1 MRTRGGL
8 TAAEA
13 VAMVPAVVPAAPAI
27 QALTEALPKDL
38 DPAVAREVLVYSY
51 YRDAELR
58 GSNLIYRLLRIL
70 GDAESQVL
78 LSEHLAD
85 ETRHAWLW
93 TERIRELGAAPVPI
107 LDGYQVRIGRR
118 AGVPRRAVELL
129 ALTVVVEQ
137 RALRRYQEHLKR
149 EDVPERTLEVLRSV
163 TKDEGWHIDWV
174 RKKAREIAAQGG
186 EADRFDRLLEKYRQ
200 IDREVMDEIEDLE
213 RQLASAA

>member
-1 MRTRGGL
+1 MAASAPPSL
-8 TAAEA
+8 TD
-13 VAMVPAVVPAAPAI
+13 
-27 QALTEALPKDL
+27 ALPADL
-38 DPAVAREVLVYSY
+38 APEVAREVLVYSY

-93 TERIRELGAAPVPI
+93 TERIRELGGSPLPI
-107 LDGYQVRIGRR
+107 VDGYQVRIGRR
-118 AGVPRRAVELL
+118 AGVPRSALELL

-149 EDVPERTLEVLRSV
+149 DGIPERTLEVLRSV
-163 TKDEGWHIDWV
+163 TRDEGWHIDWV
-174 RKKAREIAAQGG
+174 RKKARELAAHGG
-186 EADRFDRLLEKYRQ
+186 EPELFDRLLDKYRG
-200 IDREVMDEIEDLE
+200 IDREVMEEIEELE
-213 RQLASAA
+213 RQLATAA

>member
-1 MRTRGGL
+1 
-8 TAAEA
+8 
-13 VAMVPAVVPAAPAI
+13 MVPAVVPAAPAI
-27 QALTEALPKDL
+27 QALTEALPTDL

-149 EDVPERTLEVLRSV
+149 RDVPERTLEVLRSV

-174 RKKAREIAAQGG
+174 RKKARELAADAG
-186 EADRFDRLLEKYRQ
+186 EPERFDELLEKYRR
-200 IDREVMDEIEDLE
+200 IDREVMAEIEDLE
-213 RQLASAA
+213 RQLATAA

>member
-1 MRTRGGL
+1 
-8 TAAEA
+8 
-13 VAMVPAVVPAAPAI
+13 MVPAVVSTATAI
-27 QALTEALPKDL
+27 EALTEALPKGL

-70 GDAESQVL
+70 EDAESQVL

-93 TERIRELGAAPVPI
+93 TERIRELGASPLPI
-107 LDGYQVRIGRR
+107 VDGYQVRIGRR
-118 AGVPRRAVELL
+118 AGLPRRAVELL

-137 RALRRYQEHLKR
+137 RALRRYQEHLRR
-149 EDVPERTLEVLRSV
+149 EAVPERTLEVLRSV

-174 RKKAREIAAQGG
+174 RKKAREIAAQDGDP
-186 EADRFDRLLEKYRQ
+186 ELFDRLLEKFRQ

>member
-1 MRTRGGL
+1 
-8 TAAEA
+8 
-13 VAMVPAVVPAAPAI
+13 MVRRVVPAATAI
-27 QALTEALPKDL
+27 EALTEALPKDL

-70 GDAESQVL
+70 DDPESQVL

-93 TERIRELGAAPVPI
+93 TERIRELGAAPLPI

-149 EDVPERTLEVLRSV
+149 GDVPERTLEVLRSV

-174 RKKAREIAAQGG
+174 RKKAREIAAAGG
-186 EADRFDRLLEKYRQ
+186 DPELFDTLLEKYRR